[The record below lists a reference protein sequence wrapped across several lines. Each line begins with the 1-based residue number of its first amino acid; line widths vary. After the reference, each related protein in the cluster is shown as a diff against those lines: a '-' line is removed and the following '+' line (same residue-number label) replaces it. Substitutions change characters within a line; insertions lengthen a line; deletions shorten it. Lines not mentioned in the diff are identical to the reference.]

1 MRAPPLCRR
10 RRERRAR
17 ESLSLLPSEWPELLL
32 SSSSELNA
40 DLTSSSPEPALQNR
54 DAAITARAAARSRLP
69 RRMASVARRAAA
81 PAATDHGNRPAH
93 AAKPAAPSAAGV
105 LAGLAAR
112 ASGAARAGQQGSDR
126 DLVSSR
132 PLGAGRPARG
142 RASRGPR
149 SAVRAVVS
157 AALRAAPPMFSPGFF
172 FLAVLIFAGE
182 RARPRS
188 AAPGATVPPPGATV
202 CATLALVHAPPRHLA
217 LDVTSLKAPT
227 PARGAGLRRLPYLPP
242 TDVAVSGAVGTWRG

>member
-17 ESLSLLPSEWPELLL
+17 QSLSLLPSEWPELLP

-40 DLTSSSPEPALQNR
+40 DLTSSSPEPALQKR

-81 PAATDHGNRPAH
+81 PAPTDHGNRPAR
-93 AAKPAAPSAAGV
+93 AAKPSAPSADGI

-112 ASGAARAGQQGSDR
+112 ASGTARAGQQGGDR
-126 DLVSSR
+126 DLVSNR

-142 RASRGPR
+142 RASRGAPLR
-149 SAVRAVVS
+149 SAHCGVS
-157 AALRAAPPMFSPGFF
+157 GAARGATNVFAWIF

-182 RARPRS
+182 LVWPRS

-202 CATLALVHAPPRHLA
+202 CATLALVHAPAPA
-217 LDVTSLKAPT
+217 TSPLT
-227 PARGAGLRRLPYLPP
+227 
-242 TDVAVSGAVGTWRG
+242 